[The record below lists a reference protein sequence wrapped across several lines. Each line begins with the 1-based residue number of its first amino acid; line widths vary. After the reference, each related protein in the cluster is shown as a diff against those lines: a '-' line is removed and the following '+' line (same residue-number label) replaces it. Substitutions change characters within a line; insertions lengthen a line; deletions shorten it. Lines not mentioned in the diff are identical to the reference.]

1 LQPGFFLRTAAN
13 RCALLRNRALAR
25 AEGDRDMA
33 ARTLS
38 QFTITPDGN
47 GDYTLSLEDEDG
59 ETLDFTASFDQL
71 DLITEAID
79 EVLDSDEDEALG
91 VDDDE
96 GEGKEE

>member
-1 LQPGFFLRTAAN
+1 
-13 RCALLRNRALAR
+13 
-25 AEGDRDMA
+25 M

-47 GDYTLSLEDEDG
+47 GDYVLSLEDDDG
-59 ETLDFTASFDQL
+59 ETVDFTASFDQL

-79 EVLDSDEDEALG
+79 DVLDEDEDDMLS

-96 GEGKEE
+96 EEPAEE

>member
-1 LQPGFFLRTAAN
+1 
-13 RCALLRNRALAR
+13 
-25 AEGDRDMA
+25 M

-47 GDYTLSLEDEDG
+47 GDYVLSLEDDDG

-71 DLITEAID
+71 DLITEAIED
-79 EVLDSDEDEALG
+79 VLDEDEEDMLA

-96 GEGKEE
+96 EEPAEE